1 MLKKI
6 VICIQENIQMG
17 KWSAYVESAIVV
29 GLLKGRNFDLKDICM
44 NKENPNSLILWIKMS
59 IDAG

>member
-1 MLKKI
+1 
-6 VICIQENIQMG
+6 MG